1 MIRFSSAVVLWIALL
16 GTGCNKNGKEDT
28 QSIKKFCISDSLIK
42 IIQFDTVKIK
52 PLFREVRMT
61 GKISFDEDKVVH
73 VFPPVSGI
81 VQDVTVSLGD
91 YVQPGQVL
99 AKIKSSDI
107 ASYNSQYTTALANLS
122 IAKRTQDFTEE
133 LFKSGAASEKD
144 LSVARDNTKVAESE
158 VNRIKQVL
166 ALYGGGGAEFYYL
179 KSPIHGFI
187 VEKKITEGTIIR
199 PDASDYALTISDLK
213 EIWVLGNA
221 FERDLEG
228 IEVGDPV
235 DVKTLAYEK
244 IYKGKVNKISRTI
257 DPTTKTNRLRVVIDN
272 PDFKLQPEMYASVT
286 VHAPVEKDMSAIPAE
301 ASIFNENRYFVV
313 AYKDKCQLEILPI
326 TPNSIVGNVM
336 YLNDKIK
343 PGTVIISKYQLLVY
357 AQLSAVN

>member
-1 MIRFSSAVVLWIALL
+1 MIRFSFSVFFILLLLAV
-16 GTGCNKNGKEDT
+16 GCGKPDKNKT
-28 QSIKKFCISDSLIK
+28 QTAGYCLSDSLAK
-42 IIQFDTVKIK
+42 IIRFDTVKTK

-107 ASYNSQYTTALANLS
+107 AAYNSQYATSLANLS

-144 LSVARDNTKVAESE
+144 LSVARDNTKVAEAE

-166 ALYGGGGAEFYYL
+166 SLYGGGSAEFYYL
-179 KSPIHGFI
+179 KSPIPGFI

-213 EIWVLGNA
+213 EVWVLGNA

-244 IYKGKVNKISRTI
+244 TYKGKVNKISRTI
-257 DPTTKTNRLRVVIDN
+257 DPSTKANKVRVIIDN
-272 PDFKLQPEMYASVT
+272 PDFKLQPEMYATVT
-286 VHAPVEKDMSAIPAE
+286 VHAPIERDLSAIPAE

-313 AYKDKCQLEILPI
+313 AYKDKCHLEVLPI
-326 TPNSIVGNVM
+326 SPQSIVGNTM
-336 YLNDKIK
+336 YLNNTIT
-343 PGTVIISKYQLLVY
+343 PGTVIVSKYQLLIY
-357 AQLSAVN
+357 NELSGLN